1 MGIFEAIFDVFYLV
15 SVIGLSILMIK
26 KGKKGSLVWLFGS
39 MGLILGAGDSF
50 HLLPRITSQLTNDFA
65 SHALALGYGKMV
77 TSITMTIFYLILYRI
92 WEIRNGKSPQMGMRV
107 IMGVLAG
114 IRVVLS
120 LMPQNN
126 WTQLSGSYAWGIYR
140 NIPFTIMGVLIVW
153 LILKEAMAKK
163 DKTFMKIGAAVIVS
177 FACYIP
183 VVLFAA
189 QVPAVGAL
197 MMPKTV
203 AYLMVVVFGYQ
214 AMKANTL
221 KTL

>member
-1 MGIFEAIFDVFYLV
+1 MGIFEAIFDVFYLG
-15 SVIGLSILMIK
+15 SVVGLSILMIK
-26 KGKKGSLVWLFGS
+26 KGKKGSLVWLFGV

-50 HLLPRITSQLTNDFA
+50 HLVPRIISQLTHDFA
-65 SHALALGYGKMV
+65 SHALALGYGKMI

-92 WEIRNGKSPQMGMRV
+92 WEIRNGKTPQVGLRVTMGF
-107 IMGVLAG
+107 LAG
-114 IRVVLS
+114 IRFVLTF
-120 LMPQNN
+120 MPQNN
-126 WTQLSGSYAWGIYR
+126 WAQLSGSYAWGIYR

-153 LILKEAMAKK
+153 LLLKEARAKK
-163 DKTFMKIGAAVIVS
+163 DKMFLKIGVAVIVS

-221 KTL
+221 KEI